1 MGVFGLSQ
9 DPDIRF
15 IRVNIAE
22 RTTAMKKFISLML
35 AAILAVSAFSF
46 ASAKSVPEDTR
57 AGFGMS
63 IAGFS
68 TTDLE
73 GNPVNSSILDNA
85 DIHFINYWA
94 TWCGPCVNEMPHINQ
109 LFQLS
114 QNDPNYSVQVL
125 GVISESN
132 GCTPAS
138 ALAFLKQRGYEWVN
152 LRKDDVLNSIFSTC
166 PYVPQTLIV
175 TRDGRILD
183 HIVGSFPSYN
193 MLKEYVD
200 MWIDA
205 LDHLNETCTVTFKNA
220 ANNEVLA
227 TLEVPYAGVIEMPQ
241 APAIE
246 GHSFAGWQ
254 IDPDNNSYQ
263 MDDNIL
269 VTYYDPYYLLAMGD
283 CTIYGT
289 YNVQRFLVR
298 FYDSITNQI
307 ISQSMV
313 DYGQAATAPN
323 PPEHE
328 GYTFIGWDQDF
339 SFVTGN
345 MSVYTVYEQG
355 TSPFVPGDMDSNGS
369 VSTADAIT
377 ILRMAMGLQNVT
389 DANLPVADMSN
400 NGSVGMEDAIMALR
414 TALGL

>member
-1 MGVFGLSQ
+1 
-9 DPDIRF
+9 
-15 IRVNIAE
+15 
-22 RTTAMKKFISLML
+22 MKKFISLML

-46 ASAKSVPEDTR
+46 ASAKTVPEDTR

-63 IAGFS
+63 IMGFS

-73 GNPVNSSILDNA
+73 GNPADSSLLDNA
-85 DIHFINYWA
+85 EIHFINYWA

-109 LFQLS
+109 LYQYTLD
-114 QNDPNYSVQVL
+114 NPDYGVQVL

-132 GCTPAS
+132 GCTPQT
-138 ALAFLKQRGYEWVN
+138 ALAFLKQRGYDWLN
-152 LRKDDVLNSIFSTC
+152 MRKDNVLGAVFNTC

-175 TRDGRILD
+175 TREGRVLD
-183 HIVGSFPSYN
+183 HIVGSFPSYA

-200 MWIDA
+200 MWLDA
-205 LDHLNETCTVTFKNA
+205 YHNHMDETCTVTFKNL
-220 ANNEVLA
+220 ANDEVLA
-227 TLEVPYAGVIEMPQ
+227 TIEVPFGGVIEMPE

-246 GHSFAGWQ
+246 GYTFNGWQ
-254 IDPDNNSYQ
+254 IDPESNTYDL
-263 MDDNIL
+263 DENIL
-269 VTYYDPYYLLAMGD
+269 ATYYDPYYLLAMGD

-298 FYDSITNQI
+298 FYDSITNNLI
-307 ISQSMV
+307 GQSMV

-328 GYTFIGWDQDF
+328 GYVFIGWDQDF

-345 MSVYTVYEQG
+345 MNVYTVYQQG
-355 TSPFVPGDMDSNGS
+355 TSPFVPGDMDGNGM

-377 ILRMAMGLQNVT
+377 ILHMAMGLQEIT
-389 DANLPVADMSN
+389 DANLPVADMSG